1 MARLNATPI
10 PAECRNFGAPMQ
22 SRYTQL
28 LHSQKDNTE
37 KRCPA
42 GGFWTLFLL
51 FFLSPFLSAQSDTT
65 LAIPPV
71 TIREARFDQT
81 GFAGWRADS
90 LPLNGATNLSE
101 RLFWENPVAL
111 RTNAPGTLATVSAR
125 GAGPSRTPVFWNGL
139 NLQSPQNGVADAALL
154 PIWPGDRLEVRFGGQ
169 SAALSSG
176 AMGGS
181 VLVETPAPGQGGF
194 SGSAGGALGS
204 FGNSAAQAAVGYAQE
219 KWASRLRANWQRAV
233 NDFPY
238 SNTTQP
244 GNPATQQANNRLEKL
259 DIQQFNRVV
268 LNEKNT
274 FRTAF
279 WQQRAFREIP
289 PAMTEAASE
298 TWQRDRSSR
307 LVASWEHSP
316 TLRALWQTRAA
327 WVEEAV
333 FFNLR
338 GDVDSSR
345 ARTALLNSEYS
356 ATAGNRF
363 YWKTGATAIHQWAQA
378 DGYAD
383 TARWYGQTRLAGYGM
398 VEWRLPN
405 GRLTVLLRQE
415 WTRDEGKAAPF
426 TWSLGGQ
433 TSLGKAGALRFQL
446 SRNFN
451 LPTFNDRF
459 WLEYGR
465 SDLKPEKGYSA
476 DLGWVYSTKPAP
488 ATQIF
493 RQEFSAEA
501 GVFQLLLDDWILWLP
516 GPDGIFRPGN
526 LRKVWSRGLETGLH
540 WKLEF
545 GNWKLGASGR
555 YQYAVTTNVAVYG
568 GSEGVLNKQLP
579 YTPNHSAGAVLRI
592 ARGGFSGA
600 YLQQWTGKRFT
611 TSDNLDAVDGF
622 TTGNLLLQWDFRL
635 RSMRLPGT
643 FSVHFRLENLWDS
656 AYQVIEYRPM
666 PGRAFRLGVT
676 LSW

>member
-1 MARLNATPI
+1 M
-10 PAECRNFGAPMQ
+10 
-22 SRYTQL
+22 
-28 LHSQKDNTE
+28 
-37 KRCPA
+37 
-42 GGFWTLFLL
+42 LFLL
-51 FFLSPFLSAQSDTT
+51 FFLPAVLPAQSDTT

-71 TIREARFDQT
+71 TIRDARFDQT
-81 GFAGWRADS
+81 GFAAWRADS
-90 LPLNGATNLSE
+90 LPLNGATSLSE
-101 RLFWENPVAL
+101 RLFWENPLAL

-125 GAGPSRTPVFWNGL
+125 GAGPARTPVFWNGL

-154 PIWPGDRLEVRFGGQ
+154 PLWPGDRIEVRYGGQ

-181 VLVETPAPGQGGF
+181 VLVETGSKAPVGF
-194 SGSAGGALGS
+194 SGSAGGTLGS
-204 FGNSAAQAAVGYAQE
+204 FGNRDAQLAVGMAQE
-219 KWASRLRANWQRAV
+219 KWSSQWRAV
-233 NDFPY
+233 RQQADNDFPFK
-238 SNTTQP
+238 NTTQP
-244 GNPATQQANNRLEKL
+244 GNPATRQTNNRLEKL
-259 DIQQFNRVV
+259 DLQQFNRVV
-268 LNEKNT
+268 LNEKNILH
-274 FRTAF
+274 TAF
-279 WQQRAFREIP
+279 WHQRAFREIP

-307 LVASWEHSP
+307 FVASWQHSP
-316 TLRALWQTRAA
+316 APQVSWQTRAA
-327 WVEEAV
+327 WVDEAV
-333 FFNLR
+333 YFNLR

-345 ARTALLNSEYS
+345 ARTALLNSEY
-356 ATAGNRF
+356 TAAASRRL
-363 YWKTGATAIHQWAQA
+363 YWKAGATVIRQWAQA

-398 VEWRLPN
+398 AEWRLPN

-415 WTRDEGKAAPF
+415 WTRDQGKAAPF

-433 TSLGKAGALRFQL
+433 TGLGKAGALRFHI

-465 SDLKPEKGYSA
+465 TDLKPEKGYSA
-476 DLGWVYSTKPAP
+476 DLGWIYSTKPALS
-488 ATQIF
+488 TQIF
-493 RQEFSAEA
+493 RQTFSAEA

-516 GPDGIFRPGN
+516 GPDGLFRPGN

-540 WKLEF
+540 WNLAF

-555 YQYAVTTNVAVYG
+555 YQYAVTTNAAVYG

-579 YTPNHSAGAVLRI
+579 YTPNHSGGIIWKFAC
-592 ARGGFSGA
+592 GGFSGA
-600 YLQQWTGKRFT
+600 YLQQWTGKRFV

-635 RSMRLPGT
+635 RSMRLPGA
-643 FSVHFRLENLWDS
+643 FSIHFRLENLWDS
-656 AYQVIEYRPM
+656 AYQVIEYHPM

-676 LSW
+676 FSW